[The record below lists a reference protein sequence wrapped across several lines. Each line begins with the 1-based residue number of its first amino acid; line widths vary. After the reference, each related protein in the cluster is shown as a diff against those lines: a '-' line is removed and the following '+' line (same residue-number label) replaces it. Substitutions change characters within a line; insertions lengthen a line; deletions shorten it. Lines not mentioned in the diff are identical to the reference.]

1 MKRKVAFLL
10 LAALVCR
17 LCALPAALN
26 GTVSGAMGEPVPFA
40 AIYFKDLRRGVSADA
55 EGHFLLEL
63 PEGKHDCRVSS
74 VGYESLETRVE
85 MWRGDTVIDFRLER
99 RTAW

>member
-1 MKRKVAFLL
+1 MKRKVALLL

-26 GTVSGAMGEPVPFA
+26 GTVSGAKGEPVPFA
-40 AIYFKDLRRGVSADA
+40 AIYFKDLRRGVSADS

-63 PEGKHDCRVSS
+63 PEGKHDCRVAAIVSRRGFFLL
-74 VGYESLETRVE
+74 VGTVVFLIDYYEP
-85 MWRGDTVIDFRLER
+85 
-99 RTAW
+99 